1 MGVFVDRCRCVPV
14 VFPDLGGVV
23 VGAMVGQSP
32 DTDPTGST
40 YPRDSSTSQGADHQA
55 RLVVSQVFPFLVG
68 GGPIMTGAGA
78 I

>member
-1 MGVFVDRCRCVPV
+1 M
-14 VFPDLGGVV
+14 GGVV

-32 DTDPTGST
+32 DTSGEAGAQSSERST
-40 YPRDSSTSQGADHQA
+40 PKGTDHKA

-68 GGPIMTGAGA
+68 GSSFMASAGA